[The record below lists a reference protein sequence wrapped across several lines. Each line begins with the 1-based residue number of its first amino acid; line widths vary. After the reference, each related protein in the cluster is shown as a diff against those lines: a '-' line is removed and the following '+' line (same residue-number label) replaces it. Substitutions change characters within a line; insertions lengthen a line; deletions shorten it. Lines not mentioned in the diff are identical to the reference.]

1 MWKLMINKKENER
14 RWISITVAQSAI
26 IRFISNEFGLSEA
39 QTEKLIVEIAR
50 GINQQDLRGV

>member
-1 MWKLMINKKENER
+1 MINKKENER